1 MILFAV
7 NEAFTRVQKRLS
19 NSKLMSQNILVKYPM
34 TTQRTVPIGPF
45 EFSNEKPLNIIAG
58 PCQLETRE
66 HALEMARA
74 LKDMGEKL
82 GIGII
87 YKTSYDKANRTSVSG
102 KRGIGLEDALP
113 IFREIR
119 DDMGMPVLTDVHE
132 AQHCAAVAEAV
143 SVMQIPAFLCRQTDL
158 LLAAGNTGI
167 PINIKKGQFLA
178 PWDMKN
184 VVAKVESTG
193 NMNVT
198 VTERGASFGYNTLVT
213 DYRGLPTMA
222 NDTGCP
228 IVFDA
233 THSVQQPGGQGASS
247 GGERRFA
254 PVLARA
260 AVSLGIAAVFMETH
274 QDPDNAP
281 SDGPN
286 MIPINRLE
294 GVLKDLMAFDQLA
307 KSSPRAETLAEG

>member
-1 MILFAV
+1 
-7 NEAFTRVQKRLS
+7 
-19 NSKLMSQNILVKYPM
+19 M
-34 TTQRTVPIGPF
+34 TEQRTVDIGPVSL
-45 EFSNEKPLNIIAG
+45 SNQKPLGIIAG

-66 HALEMARA
+66 HALEMAGR
-74 LKDMGEKL
+74 LKQLADKL

-87 YKTSYDKANRTSVSG
+87 YKTSYDKANRTSLKG
-102 KRGIGLEDALP
+102 QRGIGLEDALP
-113 IFREIR
+113 IFKEVRE
-119 DDMGMPVLTDVHE
+119 MTGLPVLTDVHE
-132 AQHCAAVAEAV
+132 PAHCATVAETV
-143 SVMQIPAFLCRQTDL
+143 DVLQIPAFLCRQTDL
-158 LLAAGNTGI
+158 LLAAGNTKK

-184 VVAKVESTG
+184 VVDKVLSTG
-193 NMNVT
+193 NEQVT

-213 DYRGLPTMA
+213 DFRGLPTMKA
-222 NDTGCP
+222 DTGCP

-233 THSVQQPGGQGASS
+233 THSVQQPGGQGGSS
-247 GGERRFA
+247 GGQREFA

-286 MIPINRLE
+286 MIPVENLE
-294 GVLKDLMAFDQLA
+294 AVLQDLMAFDKLA
-307 KSSPRAETLAEG
+307 KSQPAPEKLATGG